1 MQIIRTP
8 QYDPSTVIE
17 FSTEGETAIALINGT
32 PVPYDFSAL
41 AENQTLTDL
50 SYPFVQ
56 AIRKNGE
63 VWIQAIAPYSDA
75 YEPDDRPFPE
85 PDPEPPTP
93 QPDWGLFRSS
103 LLTSPAYLRIAAHS
117 PATQVLNAN
126 LGQVLWRLEQQ
137 PSLFPEAKALW
148 DAIASEAAPTPEEIA
163 ALNAVGEISLVPLR
177 LDSQGFLTL
186 AP

>member
-8 QYDPSTVIE
+8 QYDPQTTID
-17 FSTEGETAIALINGT
+17 FSTEGETAIAFINGAPT
-32 PVPYDFSAL
+32 SYDFSVL
-41 AENQTLTDL
+41 TENQTLTDL
-50 SYPFVQ
+50 PYPFVQ
-56 AIRKNGE
+56 ALRKSGE
-63 VWIQAIAPYSDA
+63 VWVQAIAPYSDT

-93 QPDWGLFRSS
+93 QPDWGAFRTG

-148 DAIASEAAPTPEEIA
+148 DAIASEAVPTPEEIA
-163 ALNAVGEISLVPLR
+163 ALNAIAETSLVPLR
-177 LDSQGFLTL
+177 LDPQGFLTL

>member
-8 QYDPSTVIE
+8 QYDPQTAIE

-32 PVPYDFSAL
+32 PTSYDFSAL
-41 AENQTLTDL
+41 AENQALTDL
-50 SYPFVQ
+50 PYPFVQ

-63 VWIQAIAPYSDA
+63 VWVKAIAPYSDS
-75 YEPDDRPFPE
+75 YEPDDRPFPL
-85 PDPEPPTP
+85 PDTEPPTP
-93 QPDWGLFRSS
+93 QPDWGAFRAG

-117 PATQVLNAN
+117 PTTQVLNAN

-148 DAIASEAAPTPEEIA
+148 DAIASEAVPTEGEIA
-163 ALNAVGEISLVPLR
+163 ALNAIAETSLVPLR
-177 LDSQGFLTL
+177 LDLQGFLTL